1 MTGRDLII
9 YILTNNLEN
18 EQVVN
23 QDGVFVGFM
32 GETEAAA
39 KFGVGVAT
47 VRAWYTCGYLKG
59 FGVGDSIFFLRNA
72 ADPRKIAKQN

>member
-39 KFGVGVAT
+39 KFGFT
-47 VRAWYTCGYLKG
+47 YEEIYNIWCDLP
-59 FGVGDSIFFLRNA
+59 L
-72 ADPRKIAKQN
+72 

>member
-9 YILTNNLEN
+9 YILSNNLEN
-18 EQVVN
+18 EEIVN
-23 QDGVFVGFM
+23 NDGVFIGFM
-32 GETEAAA
+32 GETEAAN

-59 FGVGDSIFFLRNA
+59 FAVGNSIFFLRNA
-72 ADPRKIAKQN
+72 IDPRKLAK